1 MSEKLGML
9 GKLAASRLLV
19 LLSNQQQPAN
29 YCGDAIVHQ
38 AFERSLLIRKGGDV
52 ITNDVMSC

>member
-1 MSEKLGML
+1 MSDKLRIM

-29 YCGDAIVHQ
+29 YRGDAIDHQ

-52 ITNDVMSC
+52 IHQ

>member
-29 YCGDAIVHQ
+29 YCGDAIDHQ
-38 AFERSLLIRKGGDV
+38 AFERLQPIRKGGDV
-52 ITNDVMSC
+52 ITSDVMSC

>member
-1 MSEKLGML
+1 MSEKMGRL

-29 YCGDAIVHQ
+29 YRGDAIDHQ

-52 ITNDVMSC
+52 IHQ